1 MMDAPKSAR
10 RVLVHA
16 VRLSLFAA
24 IILLVHWRFAAGS
37 AHPARQSDT
46 QLGDVIRLLPDA
58 ASLGPVQDD
67 GSANVLN
74 SNDDSIGYVLQTSPK
89 SDHII
94 GFSGPTNM
102 LVAFKPDDTV
112 IGIEILSS
120 GDTRE
125 HLREVQRSDR
135 FLSSFD
141 GRSRRDIANQTVV
154 DAVSG
159 ATLTSLAIS
168 ESIIHRLGGTKT
180 SLRFPK
186 PPPISQIQVLFP
198 TADRFSVNDA
208 SARIDVLHRD
218 ELIGAIIRTSPAAD
232 NVVGFQGPTDTLI
245 GLDLGGQVNGFVV
258 GESYD
263 NEPYVGYV
271 REDDYFRKTFNGL
284 SVDELATSDLQAM
297 QVEGVSG
304 ATMTSIAVAEGM
316 TAAARES
323 LISARETPSP
333 SVWSGLSIHDMGTA
347 LVIVAAIL
355 IGFTSLRAKKPLR
368 LAFQLLLIVYLGLM
382 TGNLLSQAMIAGW
395 AKHGVPW
402 RNAAGLTMLAIAAFA
417 CPIFTKRNIYCS
429 HICPHGALQQL
440 VKGRVGYQVTL
451 NRTVTKLLKLI
462 PGLLLLWCLIV
473 SLAALSFSLVDIEP
487 FDAYLFP
494 IAGWATLTVAVVG
507 IVTSLFVPMAYCRF
521 GCPTG
526 KLLEYLRFNGRSD
539 RWTVRDW
546 IATGYLLLAVV
557 IWFA

>member
-24 IILLVHWRFAAGS
+24 IILLVHWQFAAGS

-58 ASLGPVQDD
+58 ASLGPVQED

-94 GFSGPTNM
+94 GFSGPTNV
-102 LVAFKPDDTV
+102 LIAFTPDDTV

-135 FLSSFD
+135 FLSSFE
-141 GRSRRDIANQTVV
+141 GRSRHDIANQTVV

-186 PPPISQIQVLFP
+186 PPVISQIQMLFP

-208 SARIDVLHRD
+208 SARIDVFHRD
-218 ELIGAIIRTSPAAD
+218 ELIGTIIRTSPAAD

-258 GESYD
+258 GDSYD

-284 SVDELATSDLQAM
+284 SVDELATSDLHAM

-304 ATMTSIAVAEGM
+304 ATMTSIAVAEGI

-323 LISARETPSP
+323 LIPARETASP
-333 SVWSGLSIHDMGTA
+333 SVWSGLGIHDIGTA
-347 LVIVAAIL
+347 LVIVVAIL
-355 IGFTSLRAKKPLR
+355 IGFTSLRANKPLR
-368 LAFQLLLIVYLGLM
+368 IAFQLLLIAYLGLM
-382 TGNLLSQAMIAGW
+382 TGHLLSQAMIAGW

-451 NRTVTKLLKLI
+451 NRTATKLLKLI

-507 IVTSLFVPMAYCRF
+507 IVASLFVPMAYCRF

-539 RWTVRDW
+539 RWTIRDW
-546 IATGYLLLAVV
+546 IATGYLLLAIV